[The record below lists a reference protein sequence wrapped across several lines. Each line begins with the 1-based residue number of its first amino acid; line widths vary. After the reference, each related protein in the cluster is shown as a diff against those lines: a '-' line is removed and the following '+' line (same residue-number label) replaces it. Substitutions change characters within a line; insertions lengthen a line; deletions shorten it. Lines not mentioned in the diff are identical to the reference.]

1 MIPGGGNNLELEA
14 EQRRKREDM
23 LAKMPPEDRQKF
35 EKREKREEII
45 IMIVLAIGLACIFA
59 LAGCATLSSP
69 KQETKTAL
77 PRLTDALRDAST
89 CWEKALLAYDRKAL
103 IAKDSPI
110 SKRIYRCLVNKGYIQ
125 TTTKPG
131 TVAISKAE
139 ILEACMYCRPAGYVC
154 PQNTFRIFDCLE
166 MYRKQG
172 MPKDQ

>member
-1 MIPGGGNNLELEA
+1 MRKKNRAIMRAALTPEQLERSKEW
-14 EQRRKREDM
+14 EKKWE
-23 LAKMPPEDRQKF
+23 KE
-35 EKREKREEII
+35 ESKREKRATITKMVVGI
-45 IMIVLAIGLACIFA
+45 LVLACLFA
-59 LAGCATLSSP
+59 LEGCTTLSSP
-69 KQETKTAL
+69 KQETKTTL
-77 PRLTDALRDAST
+77 PSLTDALRDAST

-103 IAKDSPI
+103 ITHDSPI

>member
-1 MIPGGGNNLELEA
+1 MMLFGLGPVDEL
-14 EQRRKREDM
+14 
-23 LAKMPPEDRQKF
+23 PPT
-35 EKREKREEII
+35 KREKEESKRATII
-45 IMIVLAIGLACIFA
+45 KIVLAILVLACLFA
-59 LAGCATLSSP
+59 LEGCTTLSSP
-69 KQETKTAL
+69 KQETKTTL
-77 PRLTDALRDAST
+77 PSLTDALRDAST
-89 CWEKALLAYDRKAL
+89 CWEKALRAYDRKVL
-103 IAKDSPI
+103 ITHDSPI